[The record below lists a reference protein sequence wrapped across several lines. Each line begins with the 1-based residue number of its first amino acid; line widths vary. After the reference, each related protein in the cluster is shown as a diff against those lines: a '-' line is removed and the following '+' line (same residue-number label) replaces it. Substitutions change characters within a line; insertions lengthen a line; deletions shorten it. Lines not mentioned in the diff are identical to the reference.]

1 MGNPHPP
8 PPSAEA
14 VNKVDLVMELS
25 KFLFKHILI
34 TREWFIQFHMMT
46 YINIVNICRYML
58 FFFATLNSSCPSP
71 IFQYI
76 YSRRPTKCSFSVS
89 NLSSWE
95 YLFRWFIIIQKGFST
110 FPLFMTLICDCW
122 LNGLDITLHC
132 LASPPPPS
140 PTPSCSRT

>member
-1 MGNPHPP
+1 M
-8 PPSAEA
+8 
-14 VNKVDLVMELS
+14 
-25 KFLFKHILI
+25 
-34 TREWFIQFHMMT
+34 
-46 YINIVNICRYML
+46 YML

-76 YSRRPTKCSFSVS
+76 YSRRPTKCAFSVS

-95 YLFRWFIIIQKGFST
+95 YLFPWFIIIQKGFST

-132 LASPPPPS
+132 LAHPPTYSILFEDIIYIQGTLNLQPCIDLPGNVVCHRIGS
-140 PTPSCSRT
+140 ASKIRNGSIQFLKLEIQVL